1 MTNQSSGKNQPKQDR
16 PSGKEDKQKISPCLE
31 DQIAAAEQAV
41 AAAEKTAQENWD
53 KALRAIAE
61 LENTK
66 RRAERDVENAHKY
79 ALERFTQDLLP
90 VIDSMEK
97 ALEVTSEHPE
107 VTVMKQGVELTI
119 KMFIDVIKK
128 YGLEQLDPV
137 GEPFDPNHHEAMSMQ
152 PNPDLPP
159 KAVMTVFQRGYLL
172 NGRLIRPAR
181 VVVVQG

>member
-1 MTNQSSGKNQPKQDR
+1 MSKPSSGKDKPTQD
-16 PSGKEDKQKISPCLE
+16 KTAEKTDKKKTGPRFE
-31 DQIAAAEQAV
+31 DQIAAVERSL
-41 AAAEKTAQENWD
+41 AAAEKKAADNWD

-79 ALERFTQDLLP
+79 ALERFAQDLLP

-97 ALEVTSEHPE
+97 ALEVASEHPE
-107 VTVMKQGVELTI
+107 VAAMKQGIELTM
-119 KMFIDVIKK
+119 KMFVDAVKK
-128 YGLEQLDPV
+128 YGLEQLEPV
-137 GEPFDPNHHEAMSMQ
+137 GEVFDPNHHEAMSMQ

-159 KAVMTVFQRGYLL
+159 NTVMTVFQRGYLL